1 MNTKLT
7 TRRIKSILKK
17 LISVY
22 RKQEQDNK
30 KTFNREMEDNAI
42 NEALEAKLA
51 LMIAQS
57 PSSQQMNLR
66 LELPEFGPVSVYS
79 GCQVAGPQVA

>member
-1 MNTKLT
+1 MNTKPT

-22 RKQEQDNK
+22 RKQEDNK
-30 KTFNREMEDNAI
+30 ETFNTEMEDNAI

>member
-22 RKQEQDNK
+22 RKQDNN
-30 KTFNREMEDNAI
+30 KTFSTEMEDNAI

>member
-1 MNTKLT
+1 
-7 TRRIKSILKK
+7 
-17 LISVY
+17 
-22 RKQEQDNK
+22 
-30 KTFNREMEDNAI
+30 MEDNAI

-66 LELPEFGPVSVYS
+66 LELAEFGPVSVYS

>member
-1 MNTKLT
+1 MNTKPT

-22 RKQEQDNK
+22 RKQEDNK
-30 KTFNREMEDNAI
+30 ETFNTEMEDNAI
-42 NEALEAKLA
+42 NEALEAKLS

-66 LELPEFGPVSVYS
+66 LEVPEFGPVSVYS

>member
-22 RKQEQDNK
+22 RKQEQDN

-57 PSSQQMNLR
+57 PSSQQINLR
-66 LELPEFGPVSVYS
+66 LELPEFGSVSVYS

>member
-22 RKQEQDNK
+22 RKQDNN
-30 KTFNREMEDNAI
+30 KTFNTEMEDNAI

>member
-1 MNTKLT
+1 MNSKLAT
-7 TRRIKSILKK
+7 MKIKNILKK

-22 RKQEQDNK
+22 RKQENK
-30 KTFNREMEDNAI
+30 EENYQVEMEDNAI

-51 LMIAQS
+51 QMIALA
-57 PSSQQMNLR
+57 PSTRQMNLR
-66 LELPEFGPVSVYS
+66 LELTEFGAVSVYS